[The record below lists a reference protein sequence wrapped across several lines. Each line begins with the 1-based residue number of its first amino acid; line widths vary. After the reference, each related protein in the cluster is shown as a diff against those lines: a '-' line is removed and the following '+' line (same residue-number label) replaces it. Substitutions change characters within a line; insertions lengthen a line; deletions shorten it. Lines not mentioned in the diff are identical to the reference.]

1 MMSELNRDS
10 YETSTGQEQAY
21 LNELLL
27 ALRMRGVPGP
37 RIAEAVAEV
46 SAHLSETGETPQ
58 EAFGPA
64 QAYAGEVAAA
74 LGDRD
79 AHTPFWRAALSWI
92 SAVYGVGG
100 ALGAWLVI
108 DGARA
113 SATAERGVGGLPA
126 MVCLAMGLAIL
137 LALGV
142 GLVRLTRKRD
152 DQILDPRSGANMA
165 PPLPRWVVPLMLT
178 VPILVL
184 VIAVVISLT
193 ARPG

>member
-1 MMSELNRDS
+1 MDARCAPAMCPGRGRGRGHLRIRGRPAAAERGPGEHQGRHAVSGTDALGEGRSAHLRLARGERRAWAQVLQRHPRRLHRASRPHCQLAAVHGAGSRPAHLRERDHMMSELNRDS

-74 LGDRD
+74 LG
-79 AHTPFWRAALSWI
+79 
-92 SAVYGVGG
+92 
-100 ALGAWLVI
+100 
-108 DGARA
+108 
-113 SATAERGVGGLPA
+113 
-126 MVCLAMGLAIL
+126 
-137 LALGV
+137 
-142 GLVRLTRKRD
+142 
-152 DQILDPRSGANMA
+152 
-165 PPLPRWVVPLMLT
+165 
-178 VPILVL
+178 
-184 VIAVVISLT
+184 
-193 ARPG
+193 